1 MPLFLRVIVCEVIS
15 WFFLRARRTMWHATV
30 CVCID
35 SDTIFEEC
43 AILKWINATFL
54 NQSKQYIL
62 FMLFILRIVATL
74 GVSGHCK
81 IAHFIFDHLSGPC
94 HMKWLRNR
102 YVYSTFAH
110 VFQSNF
116 KWDFSNGLPYTA
128 HWVNINPKSKR
139 IESIP
144 FSLARCALSTHRQSS
159 WSKIFSLVHC
169 RNYKEAV
176 DFN

>member
-62 FMLFILRIVATL
+62 FMLFIHIELWRL
-74 GVSGHCK
+74 L
-81 IAHFIFDHLSGPC
+81 DLSGPC
-94 HMKWLRNR
+94 HMKWLCNR

-116 KWDFSNGLPYTA
+116 KWDFSYGLPYTA
-128 HWVNINPKSKR
+128 HWANINPKSNQFH
-139 IESIP
+139 SH
-144 FSLARCALSTHRQSS
+144 SLAVLYPPTGNHHDRR
-159 WSKIFSLVHC
+159 FSH
-169 RNYKEAV
+169 
-176 DFN
+176 

>member
-15 WFFLRARRTMWHATV
+15 WFFLRARHTMWHATV

-94 HMKWLRNR
+94 HMKWLCNR

-116 KWDFSNGLPYTA
+116 KWDFSDGLPYTA
-128 HWVNINPKSKR
+128 HWANINPKSNQFHSR
-139 IESIP
+139 
-144 FSLARCALSTHRQSS
+144 SLAVLYPPTGNHHDRR
-159 WSKIFSLVHC
+159 FSH
-169 RNYKEAV
+169 
-176 DFN
+176 